1 LSDGSAAAECRRSK
15 TYNRGTEGGLSR
27 SRERERERATN
38 GVTKRSNKDAAVFLS
53 TVLGSTKGWRMGED
67 ETSSS
72 NKVRRRRLFQLE
84 ATTVPLIAGFSGGVV
99 STTILLP
106 LDIVK
111 LRLQVTESSK
121 PWRSF
126 RSFRILGGIVKY
138 EGLRGLYQ
146 GWTPAV
152 LGSAISWGGYF
163 FLYENFKR
171 RLVEYKLSQQN
182 VPLLSPLGTKTTIEA
197 STVLN
202 SVDNFVLAC
211 AAGAVMV
218 ALTNPVWLIKT
229 RMQLQMRKAS
239 EQHQIRPYTNMVDA
253 FATIVREEG
262 ALALYKGSG
271 PALLLTSHGGVQ
283 FVVYEYLRKNFK
295 VKQPKWEEGKDVH
308 VWNRLQQSVGYL
320 GMGAVAK
327 L

>member
-1 LSDGSAAAECRRSK
+1 MREEDDAASSSSRNFTATSGNNKTATNNNNKDRRRSRPFVQVEK
-15 TYNRGTEGGLSR
+15 
-27 SRERERERATN
+27 
-38 GVTKRSNKDAAVFLS
+38 
-53 TVLGSTKGWRMGED
+53 
-67 ETSSS
+67 
-72 NKVRRRRLFQLE
+72 
-84 ATTVPLIAGFSGGVV
+84 TTVPLIAGFSGGVV
-99 STTILLP
+99 STTLLLP

-121 PWRSF
+121 PWRRF
-126 RSFRILGGIVKY
+126 RSFRILAGIVKY

-163 FLYENFKR
+163 YFYEGFKR
-171 RLVEYKLSQQN
+171 RLVEYKLSKKRSSKQ
-182 VPLLSPLGTKTTIEA
+182 PTADFTEPTTQPHKNIEA
-197 STVLN
+197 SKVLN
-202 SVDNFVLAC
+202 SLDNFVLAC
-211 AAGAVMV
+211 LAGAVMV
-218 ALTNPVWLIKT
+218 ALTNPVWLVKT

-239 EQHQIRPYTNMVDA
+239 ERHQIRPYNNMLDA

-262 ALALYKGSG
+262 VLALYKGSG

-295 VKQPKWEEGKDVH
+295 VRRPERGENKEFN
-308 VWNRLQQSVGYL
+308 VWQRLEQSIGYL

>member
-1 LSDGSAAAECRRSK
+1 MWSPHTLVYQPSRHRKPAHHRVQKAFGKREVGGMRDGDEASTS
-15 TYNRGTEGGLSR
+15 TENNNDR
-27 SRERERERATN
+27 
-38 GVTKRSNKDAAVFLS
+38 
-53 TVLGSTKGWRMGED
+53 W
-67 ETSSS
+67 SSS
-72 NKVRRRRLFQLE
+72 PQVS
-84 ATTVPLIAGFSGGVV
+84 ATTVPLIAGFAGGVV
-99 STTILLP
+99 STTLLLP

-111 LRLQVTESSK
+111 LRLQVSEASK
-121 PWRSF
+121 PLRRF

-152 LGSAISWGGYF
+152 LGSAVSWGGYF
-163 FLYENFKR
+163 YFYEGFKR
-171 RLVEYKLSQQN
+171 RMVEYKLSHRTN
-182 VPLLSPLGTKTTIEA
+182 VAPTDGEEA
-197 STVLN
+197 VKPTQVLN

-218 ALTNPVWLIKT
+218 ALTNPIWLVKT

-239 EQHQIRPYTNMVDA
+239 EQHKIKPYNTMADA

-262 ALALYKGSG
+262 VLALYKGSG

-283 FVVYEYLRKNFK
+283 FVVYEYLRKNFH
-295 VKQPKWEEGKDVH
+295 VERPKRKEGKDLN
-308 VWNRLQQSVGYL
+308 VWHRLEQSTGFL